1 MKRKILT
8 LLLALAMVLTM
19 LPMTALAAEPVVT
32 ITEDNVVYDGNETG
46 VNATITGEMHITGSN
61 VTVKNVTFAD
71 GGKLTVNTNGSFTLT
86 GCTFNSTTEVRNPV
100 SLNVG
105 EATVTGNTFNGTQ
118 ANGTPYYYN

>member
-1 MKRKILT
+1 MKNGGNLKMKRKILT

-71 GGKLTVNTNGSFTLT
+71 GGKLTVNMIGKRTQS
-86 GCTFNSTTEVRNPV
+86 
-100 SLNVG
+100 
-105 EATVTGNTFNGTQ
+105 ATVFR
-118 ANGTPYYYN
+118 